1 MSRRSFTT
9 AFVAGMLA
17 ASSVIAAPVATGGT
31 AAAAGGIGITE
42 VAPWASSNS
51 PYAADW
57 FELTNSTASTLNV
70 SGWKMDDSS
79 SSFATSVALN
89 GISTIAP
96 GESVIFLETAAPAT
110 VTTFLSFWFGVT
122 PPAGLQVGTYTG
134 SGVGLSTSGDGV
146 SVFDGAGT
154 LQASVT
160 FGVADATN
168 PFSTFDN
175 AAGADGAISAQSAVG
190 VHAAFAAGT
199 APTDAIGSPGS
210 VATPGLIRVTEI
222 APWSSGNSSLAA
234 DWFEL
239 TNVGGTAVNVS
250 GWKVD
255 DNSNSF
261 AAALALNGV
270 TTIGPGESV
279 IFIESA
285 SSAIATTFKTLWFGA
300 SPPAGLQVGTYSGSG
315 IGLSTSGDAVNIYD
329 ASGTSKANV
338 VFGTSG
344 TTSPFATFDNTVAA
358 NGATVSTLSAVGVN
372 LAFSVVDTVGAPP
385 NVTTPTLVASPG
397 TNTLAGG
404 GGGPTTSAAPTTTQP
419 ALPAW
424 PGGPSITAVDEVGL
438 APENLSGLEYED
450 SGSAAPDS
458 IWAVLNSPSQL
469 FQLQFNGT
477 AWVPATTKTLLY
489 PNGLGIPDA
498 EGVTVV
504 DGHASNGLFVGTE
517 RDTSGA
523 NSSTSKNAILRFDP
537 SVAGASISATGQW
550 DLTAD
555 LPATGANLGIET
567 VTWLPDLFLTGQ
579 NLLDEHTNLPYN
591 PSSYPNHGT
600 GLFAVGVEANGMF
613 YVYALDLT
621 GSTFTRVATFTSG
634 LAGVMASDFDPDTG
648 LFWAHCDNGCANRT
662 SLLRISPSTHKFEVS
677 ATYAAAGDMPIGE
690 NFEGMTIAPNDE
702 CVDNLKPVYWSD
714 DGDGVNFPT
723 VGHSLVVGRITCSA
737 TPPVEVPEFPT
748 SVLASLMGI
757 AVLGGTMVLARR
769 RRPATI

>member
-9 AFVAGMLA
+9 AFVAGTLA
-17 ASSVIAAPVATGGT
+17 ASAVIAAPVATGGT
-31 AAAAGGIGITE
+31 VAAAGGIGITE
-42 VAPWASSNS
+42 VAPWGSSNS

-57 FELTNSTASTLNV
+57 FELTNSTASALNV

-110 VTTFLSFWFGVT
+110 VTNFLSFWFGVT

-134 SGVGLSTSGDGV
+134 SGVGLSTGGDGV

-168 PFSTFDN
+168 QFSTFDN

-199 APTDAIGSPGS
+199 APTDAIGSPGA

-285 SSAIATTFKTLWFGA
+285 SSAIATTFTTLWFGA
-300 SPPAGLQVGTYSGSG
+300 SPPAGLQIGTYSGAS
-315 IGLSTSGDAVNIYD
+315 IGLSTGGDAVNIYD

-358 NGATVSTLSAVGVN
+358 NGATISTVSAVGVN
-372 LAFSVVDTVGAPP
+372 AAFP
-385 NVTTPTLVASPG
+385 VTDAAQAGSPTLVGSPG
-397 TNTLAGG
+397 TNTLTTG
-404 GGGPTTSAAPTTTQP
+404 GGGPTTTATPTTTVAP
-419 ALPAW
+419 LPAW
-424 PGGPSITAVDEVGL
+424 PGGGAVSAVDQAGL
-438 APENLSGLEYED
+438 VTGNLSGLTYEGTGTKATSTLWAVVND
-450 SGSAAPDS
+450 PSLLLRLTFDGTSCVPASTRTLKYPDGLGRPDS
-458 IWAVLNSPSQL
+458 E
-469 FQLQFNGT
+469 
-477 AWVPATTKTLLY
+477 
-489 PNGLGIPDA
+489 GITMGGP
-498 EGVTVV
+498 TS
-504 DGHASNGLFVGTE
+504 ASGLFVATE
-517 RDTSGA
+517 RNNDASATSR
-523 NSSTSKNAILRFDP
+523 NAILRFDANDP
-537 SVAGASISATGQW
+537 AATINATGIW

-555 LPATGANLGIET
+555 LPVNGANLGLET
-567 VTWLPDLFLTGQ
+567 ITWIPDAYLTANSFKDQ
-579 NLLDEHTNLPYN
+579 HTNAVYDPAM
-591 PSSYPNHGT
+591 YPNHGA
-600 GLFAVGVEANGMF
+600 GLFFVGVEASGII
-613 YVYALDLT
+613 YAYALDLGGT
-621 GSTFTRVATFTSG
+621 TFTRINSFTSG
-634 LAGVMASDFDPDTG
+634 FPGVMASEFDGDTG
-648 LFWAHCDNGCANRT
+648 YLWAHCDNGCANASKVLRVSPT
-662 SLLRISPSTHKFEVS
+662 SGVFEVV
-677 ATYAAAGDMPIGE
+677 ATYASPSGINVGQ
-690 NFEGMTIAPNDE
+690 NVEGFAVAPNNE
-702 CVDNLKPVYWSD
+702 CSSGVKPVYWAD
-714 DGDGVNFPT
+714 DGDGAGSSN
-723 VGHSLVVGRITCSA
+723 VGFSLFAGTITCA
-737 TPPVEVPEFPT
+737 LVPPTEVPEFPV

-757 AVLGGTMVLARR
+757 AVLGGTMVLTRR
-769 RRPATI
+769 RRPTTI